1 MTNKQ
6 DIFTFV
12 QVIGNIKKFNI
23 KILYTYLSINTTDRS
38 KDHENTTCQK

>member
-23 KILYTYLSINTTDRS
+23 KYFIRIYLLIQQIKKQRS
-38 KDHENTTCQK
+38 